1 MPIDPFV
8 DIEEQYPALLMGD
21 ALLKDA
27 RGAASIQ
34 LVVVNQVPFNP
45 VREAP
50 NFGFIIRY
58 CP

>member
-8 DIEEQYPALLMGD
+8 DIEEQCPTLLTGD

-34 LVVVNQVPFNP
+34 LIVVNQVPFNP